1 MIIAQ
6 FKYFVWTDFHRNE
19 TNEPFLFLCTNDS
32 PGRFSQ
38 AGSACCITS
47 QNNTKCHHN
56 WSWSKI
62 WSCGISFGTTR
73 FQGVIKNFTD
83 HRIHSGSLSNTC
95 AGRPCCITSQNNT
108 KYHHNWSWTKNS
120 SWAGLDLVGKKT
132 LLFFSINYCVAPQI
146 TKNDATNGEAVKIGI
161 FDPGFYFEFVW
172 EQLSPKFVKYWP
184 KFHNHPGLK
193 VWDDYQMYS
202 IKLSEVLPSSQ
213 NSELDIS
220 APLTNSAPNAQ
231 IIQKTTFAWIGWDK

>member
-6 FKYFVWTDFHRNE
+6 FKYFARTDFHRNE
-19 TNEPFLFLCTNDS
+19 PNEPFLFLCTNDS

-47 QNNTKCHHN
+47 QNNTK
-56 WSWSKI
+56 
-62 WSCGISFGTTR
+62 
-73 FQGVIKNFTD
+73 
-83 HRIHSGSLSNTC
+83 
-95 AGRPCCITSQNNT
+95 
-108 KYHHNWSWTKNS
+108 YHHNWSWTKNA
-120 SWAGLDLVGKKT
+120 SWAGLDLVGKKNSAVLFYQ
-132 LLFFSINYCVAPQI
+132 LLRS
-146 TKNDATNGEAVKIGI
+146 TTNHKEWRHKWWSSKIGI